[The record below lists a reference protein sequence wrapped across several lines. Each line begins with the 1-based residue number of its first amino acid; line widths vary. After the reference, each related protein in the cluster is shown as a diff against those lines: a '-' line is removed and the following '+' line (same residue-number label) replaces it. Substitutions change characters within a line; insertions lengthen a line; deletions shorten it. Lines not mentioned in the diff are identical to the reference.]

1 MTIFTYEESQMI
13 MRLVLA
19 CVLGGLIGL
28 ERASGDRPA
37 GFRTHTLVCMGSCLF
52 MLVSIY
58 GFAGMGTVRDPAR
71 LAAQVVSGIGF
82 LGAGT
87 ILHEGVNV
95 KGLTTAASIW
105 MISAIGLAVGAGL
118 YSIGVFATALM
129 LSTLLFLGRWG
140 RIVNFARHSEL
151 YLLTIKAED
160 RPGNIE
166 KITEH
171 LRIDGAKIKSVNIK
185 RDLMK
190 ETIALSIQVR
200 IANEKIDCFNDILAE
215 IKNFASVT
223 GLENIT
229 QIK

>member
-1 MTIFTYEESQMI
+1 MIFSSDESQMI

-58 GFAGMGTVRDPAR
+58 GFTGMGTVRDPAR

-129 LSTLLFLGRWG
+129 LGTLIFLGRWG
-140 RIVNFARHSEL
+140 RIVNFAKHSEI
-151 YLLTIKAED
+151 YLLTIKAKD
-160 RPGNIE
+160 LPGNVE

-171 LRIDGAKIKSVNIK
+171 LRIDGVKIKSANVM
-185 RDLMK
+185 RDLIN
-190 ETIALSIQVR
+190 ETIAFSIYLR
-200 IANEKIDCFNDILAE
+200 IDNEKMDYFNNALTE
-215 IKNFASVT
+215 IKNFAGVTSV
-223 GLENIT
+223 ENIT
-229 QIK
+229 HMK